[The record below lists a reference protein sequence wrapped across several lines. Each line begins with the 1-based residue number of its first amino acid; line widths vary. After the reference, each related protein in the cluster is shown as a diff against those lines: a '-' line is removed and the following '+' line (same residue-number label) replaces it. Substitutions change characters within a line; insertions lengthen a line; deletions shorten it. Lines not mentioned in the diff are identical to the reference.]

1 MLSNNGQR
9 LHFWGIVA
17 MRLAVFAGA
26 LALAWGADAMAAEP
40 VSIDVML
47 PLTGPGAFLGSQEKI
62 AIELIQELV
71 NQQQGIK
78 GQPVEFVFHDDQ
90 TNPQVAVQLFQQIN
104 ASAPAVILG
113 SALMAT
119 CSAVA
124 PLLQNG
130 PVQYCFSPVPHP
142 PPGSF
147 SFTSGVASR
156 DGERTAMV
164 FAREKGWTR
173 IAAMIS
179 TDATGQDAERGVT
192 EAVNLPENKS
202 LSLVEVERFNPTDV
216 TVTAQIERIR
226 AARPQVMMVWST
238 GAQFATVLKGLVQ
251 AGFDIP
257 VLSNY
262 GNMTYQQM
270 KQYADFLPKD
280 LYFPASSWPKAPPGM
295 KLDPKIEAAKDD
307 FYRYFASAG
316 LKPDAAS
323 GLAWDATLAVI
334 DSLRQL
340 GPKASAAALRD
351 HLVHLKGFGGVNGF
365 YDFERYPQRGL
376 GQENV
381 VVTRWGAAN
390 GAWQW
395 VSRPGGIPL
404 ER

>member
-1 MLSNNGQR
+1 MTKRS
-9 LHFWGIVA
+9 
-17 MRLAVFAGA
+17 AVFAFA
-26 LALAWGADAMAAEP
+26 VALAWGSGAMAAESVP
-40 VSIDVML
+40 IDVML
-47 PLTGPGAFLGSQEKI
+47 PLTGPGAFLGGQEKI
-62 AIELIQELV
+62 AVELIQKLV
-71 NQQQGIK
+71 NQQGGIK
-78 GQPVEFVFHDDQ
+78 GQPVEFVFQDDQ

-104 ASAPAVILG
+104 ASGPAVFLG
-113 SALMAT
+113 SALTAT
-119 CSAVA
+119 CAAVS

-142 PPGSF
+142 PAGSF

-156 DGERTAMV
+156 DAERTAMV

-202 LSLVEVERFNPTDV
+202 LSLVEVARFNPTDV
-216 TVTAQIERIR
+216 TVTAQIEGIR
-226 AARPQVMMVWST
+226 AAKPQVMMVWST

-280 LYFPASSWPKAPPGM
+280 LYFPASTWPKAPPGV

-307 FYRYFASAG
+307 FYRYFATAG

-323 GLAWDATLAVI
+323 GLAWDSTLAVI
-334 DSLRQL
+334 DSLREL
-340 GPKASAAALRD
+340 GPKTSAAALRD

-381 VVTRWGAAN
+381 VVTRWNAAS
-390 GAWQW
+390 GAWEW

-404 ER
+404 DR